1 MARLGRGLTALL
13 GEAEAPVTGDAAQ
26 GIKTIPIEAI
36 SANPNQPRQSFG
48 ETELEELSR
57 SIAEK
62 GILQPIVVRPMPGS
76 PSGAGQRYQIVAG
89 ERRWRA
95 AQRARLHAVPV
106 IIKELSDAETLEIAL
121 IENVQRADLNA
132 VEEAQGYQSLMD
144 EFRYTQ
150 EELAE
155 HIGKSRSHIANTLR
169 LMQLPEAVRAMLR
182 DGRLTAGHAR
192 TLVTAR
198 DPLKLA
204 REIVQRGLSVRAAE
218 ALARRDAGKSKKTK
232 ARKGAATLEK
242 DADTRALE
250 QSIADALGLAAE
262 INDKGDKGG
271 TVTVTYATLE
281 QLDEIIRRLTD

>member
-13 GEAEAPVTGDAAQ
+13 GEAEAPLSGEAAQ
-26 GIKTIPIEAI
+26 GVKTIPIEAI

-62 GILQPIVVRPMPGS
+62 GILQPIVVRPLPGS
-76 PSGAGQRYQIVAG
+76 SNGQRYQIVAG

-95 AQRARLHAVPV
+95 AQKARLHAVPV
-106 IIKELSDAETLEIAL
+106 IVKELSDAETLEIAL

-218 ALARRDAGKSKKTK
+218 ALARRDAGKGKKAK
-232 ARKGAATLEK
+232 ARKGAPVIEK

-250 QSIADALGLAAE
+250 QSIADALGLSAE
-262 INDKGDKGG
+262 IHDHGDAGG
-271 TVTVTYATLE
+271 TVTVTYKTLE
-281 QLDEIIRRLTD
+281 QLDEIIRRLTE

>member
-13 GEAEAPVTGDAAQ
+13 GEAEAPLTGDAAQ
-26 GIKTIPIEAI
+26 GVKTIPIEAI

-62 GILQPIVVRPMPGS
+62 GILQPIVVRPLPGS
-76 PSGAGQRYQIVAG
+76 ASGQRYQIVAG

-95 AQRARLHAVPV
+95 AQKARLHAVPV
-106 IIKELSDAETLEIAL
+106 IVKELSDAETLEIAL

-218 ALARRDAGKSKKTK
+218 ALARRDAGKSKKAK
-232 ARKGAATLEK
+232 ARKGASVVEK

-262 INDKGDKGG
+262 IHDRGDAGG
-271 TVTVTYATLE
+271 TVTVTYKTLE
-281 QLDEIIRRLTD
+281 QLDEIVRRLTE